1 MVPFS
6 QLLLIYGLP
15 GFGMDCLKTRKLIEK
30 EHVSPSR
37 LGVMS
42 IYGTLLG
49 FHVRY
54 YSLMWPLYHIYGV
67 CYVYYFLINIYG
79 IMIISINLDY
89 RKYGI
94 GIMVISINL
103 DYRKYGI
110 G

>member
-1 MVPFS
+1 MF
-6 QLLLIYGLP
+6 I
-15 GFGMDCLKTRKLIEK
+15 I
-30 EHVSPSR
+30 
-37 LGVMS
+37 
-42 IYGTLLG
+42 
-49 FHVRY
+49 
-54 YSLMWPLYHIYGV
+54 
-67 CYVYYFLINIYG
+67 FLINIYG

>member
-1 MVPFS
+1 MKKWPPCV
-6 QLLLIYGLP
+6 
-15 GFGMDCLKTRKLIEK
+15 DED
-30 EHVSPSR
+30 
-37 LGVMS
+37 
-42 IYGTLLG
+42 
-49 FHVRY
+49 VRY

>member
-1 MVPFS
+1 VIG
-6 QLLLIYGLP
+6 Q
-15 GFGMDCLKTRKLIEK
+15 TK
-30 EHVSPSR
+30 EPNTIRSCV
-37 LGVMS
+37 
-42 IYGTLLG
+42 IKAKWEN
-49 FHVRY
+49 VRY

>member
-1 MVPFS
+1 MLDIIP
-6 QLLLIYGLP
+6 LCGLYIT
-15 GFGMDCLKTRKLIEK
+15 F
-30 EHVSPSR
+30 
-37 LGVMS
+37 
-42 IYGTLLG
+42 
-49 FHVRY
+49 
-54 YSLMWPLYHIYGV
+54 YGV

-94 GIMVISINL
+94 SIMVISINL

>member
-1 MVPFS
+1 MCHKGQVGECKILFPYVAFIS
-6 QLLLIYGLP
+6 HLWCLL
-15 GFGMDCLKTRKLIEK
+15 F
-30 EHVSPSR
+30 
-37 LGVMS
+37 
-42 IYGTLLG
+42 LL
-49 FHVRY
+49 
-54 YSLMWPLYHIYGV
+54 
-67 CYVYYFLINIYG
+67 FLINIYG

>member
-1 MVPFS
+1 M
-6 QLLLIYGLP
+6 LLYITACALCNIL
-15 GFGMDCLKTRKLIEK
+15 F
-30 EHVSPSR
+30 
-37 LGVMS
+37 
-42 IYGTLLG
+42 LL
-49 FHVRY
+49 
-54 YSLMWPLYHIYGV
+54 WPLYHIYGV